1 MTSRALWREDEAID
15 GVRKTLRHQLHPE
28 QLHKE
33 PKNWKALASPSPWKA
48 HWFLSI
54 SSKPSQFP
62 LEGDWNALREVDRNS
77 AGMQPWVLFQLT
89 AYIVYSEPKV
99 RRRLAVWELVL
110 PDTTF
115 GRSICLTSATVGS
128 YFKLSDSLSSLSQSA
143 LLIWKQYLSQC
154 SLHGQDPWR
163 KYS

>member
-99 RRRLAVWELVL
+99 RRRLAVWVGFARYYIWSLDLFDQRHCGVILQTEWQS
-110 PDTTF
+110 F
-115 GRSICLTSATVGS
+115 FSIP
-128 YFKLSDSLSSLSQSA
+128 K
-143 LLIWKQYLSQC
+143 C
-154 SLHGQDPWR
+154 STNM
-163 KYS
+163 KTIFITM